1 MAVYVQTN
9 DEALIE
15 FQTGV
20 DWYIDAEGFLHVR
33 SGAEA
38 SGEYGKHI
46 AAFHRSSWTFV
57 TNRPAQ

>member
-15 FQTGV
+15 FQTGAN
-20 DWYIDAEGFLHVR
+20 WHIDPEGFLHVR
-33 SGAEA
+33 DAA
-38 SGEYGKHI
+38 DAHGEPGKHI